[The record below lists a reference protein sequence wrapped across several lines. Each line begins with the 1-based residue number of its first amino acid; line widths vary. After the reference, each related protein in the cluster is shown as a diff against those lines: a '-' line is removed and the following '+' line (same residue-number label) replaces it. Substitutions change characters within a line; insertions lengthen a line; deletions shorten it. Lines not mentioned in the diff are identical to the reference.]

1 MDIRKSLSLFTHL
14 LALTG
19 YASMLLHNITSI
31 IFVFLY
37 LIVLFASLYYDMS
50 GRKSLLN
57 NTFCNVLAVLLILF
71 LFGRIFFFNEEII
84 SILFY
89 FIVYIQLIKFLG
101 KKDVKDY
108 EQIILISFFQ
118 LLAGAVTTTNIAFG
132 VLLLVF
138 VLLSVITI
146 FLFNIYKEQFNISD
160 GIKKD
165 SQFKFT
171 TLISSTTL
179 IWIGVIILSLSAFL
193 FMPRFKGNFLSSSL
207 LNKNNLRTGFNDE
220 IELGQVGEIKKD
232 SSPVMRIKFLNKTRK
247 ELPDTIYWRGVA
259 LDYFDGKFWSQRFR
273 DQKRRI
279 GKNYDGLFVLDK
291 KKKKNLAIQEIV
303 AQPLDTDVIFSANT
317 PVALGDLPFRSLYTV
332 NNSYYHNGHFTNNI
346 RYTAYSDLTVYSEK
360 QLANSVVLSSRTE
373 GPRYSQSF
381 DVSPEISGLSD
392 ELYIEGKSRY
402 EITKNVEEY
411 LKNNLNYTRVLE
423 NSGNS
428 PPLDQFLFEG
438 RDGHCEYFA
447 TAMVVL
453 LREMSIPSRLVTG
466 FVGGEYNSIGE
477 YYLIRES
484 DAHAWVEVYFPGYG
498 WISFDPTPGEGAGL
512 YPAFNI
518 VSGSI
523 EYLRYRWNRY
533 VVDFD
538 VKDQRRILKNISNR
552 SGKFNFNL
560 TSKLK
565 TEKTRLYIGS
575 IAGVIFI
582 LIVISFFKD
591 KIPFIFTS
599 GKSNSLASDTYK
611 ESLKLMR
618 KNGFKKQPYMTSDE
632 FADYVSGKS
641 KSEYKE
647 FSVLTEIYNAIKFG
661 GIEDENLLKQ
671 LSQSYVNLRK
681 KLKQKK

>member
-71 LFGRIFFFNEEII
+71 LFGKIFFFNEEII

-317 PVALGDLPFRSLYTV
+317 MQ
-332 NNSYYHNGHFTNNI
+332 N
-346 RYTAYSDLTVYSEK
+346 
-360 QLANSVVLSSRTE
+360 
-373 GPRYSQSF
+373 
-381 DVSPEISGLSD
+381 
-392 ELYIEGKSRY
+392 
-402 EITKNVEEY
+402 
-411 LKNNLNYTRVLE
+411 
-423 NSGNS
+423 
-428 PPLDQFLFEG
+428 
-438 RDGHCEYFA
+438 
-447 TAMVVL
+447 
-453 LREMSIPSRLVTG
+453 
-466 FVGGEYNSIGE
+466 
-477 YYLIRES
+477 
-484 DAHAWVEVYFPGYG
+484 
-498 WISFDPTPGEGAGL
+498 
-512 YPAFNI
+512 AF
-518 VSGSI
+518 
-523 EYLRYRWNRY
+523 W
-533 VVDFD
+533 
-538 VKDQRRILKNISNR
+538 RI
-552 SGKFNFNL
+552 
-560 TSKLK
+560 
-565 TEKTRLYIGS
+565 
-575 IAGVIFI
+575 
-582 LIVISFFKD
+582 
-591 KIPFIFTS
+591 
-599 GKSNSLASDTYK
+599 
-611 ESLKLMR
+611 
-618 KNGFKKQPYMTSDE
+618 
-632 FADYVSGKS
+632 
-641 KSEYKE
+641 
-647 FSVLTEIYNAIKFG
+647 
-661 GIEDENLLKQ
+661 
-671 LSQSYVNLRK
+671 
-681 KLKQKK
+681 